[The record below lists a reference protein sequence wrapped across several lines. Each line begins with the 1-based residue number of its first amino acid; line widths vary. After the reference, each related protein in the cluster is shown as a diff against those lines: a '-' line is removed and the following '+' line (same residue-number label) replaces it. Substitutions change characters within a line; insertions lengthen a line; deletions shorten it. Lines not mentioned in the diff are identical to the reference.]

1 MPAAEALRLLQVAQV
16 LKSNGTEGEL
26 VWGFRD
32 FGPEDIDLKE
42 PVFIAFD
49 GLPVPFFITS
59 LTPRGNSKAL
69 VRLSDIRSYEEA
81 EEIVGKAVCMKEE
94 SLGEYEEDDSPE
106 GLVGW
111 TLFHADGRKAGIVT
125 DFEDIPGNPCLYV
138 EAPGGETAM
147 VPLHEDLI
155 REVDPER
162 EILIMDIPDGL
173 LP

>member
-1 MPAAEALRLLQVAQV
+1 MPTAEAPRLLQIAQV

-32 FGPEDIDLKE
+32 FGPEDIDLEE
-42 PVFIAFD
+42 PVFIEYD

-59 LTPRGNSKAL
+59 LTPRGNNKAL
-69 VRLSDIRSYEEA
+69 VRLSDIRSYDEA
-81 EEIVGKAVCMKEE
+81 EEIVGRPVYVSEDSIEE
-94 SLGEYEEDDSPE
+94 EWDESDPA

-111 TLFHADGRKAGIVT
+111 TLLHADGKKAGVIT

-138 EAPGGETAM
+138 DGPDGEVM

-155 REVDPER
+155 RELDPDR
-162 EILIMDIPDGL
+162 GILIMDLPDGL
-173 LP
+173 L